1 MSKQA
6 EEYFSKYIKANDC
19 RGELYKGKI
28 VLKKEQW
35 FQFAQDYYESRVNAV
50 TDEMIESEYLEGI
63 LDEMTVNEMDG
74 YCITDHLDMFTKW
87 FKNKLLNK

>member
-6 EEYFSKYIKANDC
+6 EEYFNKYIKANDC

-50 TDEMIESEYLEGI
+50 TDEVDKTVLRKSYHNSVGGRMEFLDKYLFE
-63 LDEMTVNEMDG
+63 L
-74 YCITDHLDMFTKW
+74 
-87 FKNKLLNK
+87 KNKLLNK